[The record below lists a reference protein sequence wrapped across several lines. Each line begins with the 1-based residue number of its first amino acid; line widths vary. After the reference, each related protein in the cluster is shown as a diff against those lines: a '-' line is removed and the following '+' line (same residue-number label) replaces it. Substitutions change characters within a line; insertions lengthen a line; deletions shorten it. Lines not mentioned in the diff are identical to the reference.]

1 MTHSRVA
8 VSDDHVSLFLI
19 SGELTKQC
27 LALGRIEMDRCF
39 LGTGRSLVFGF
50 EAPVAVGEGRAFR
63 AFERTVCFCPPF
75 SCL

>member
-39 LGTGRSLVFGF
+39 LGTGRSLVTMFREIGL
-50 EAPVAVGEGRAFR
+50 AVCMLGEK
-63 AFERTVCFCPPF
+63 P
-75 SCL
+75 L